1 MSKIKRTKAKTN
13 IVKRENFDV
22 TAEQQA
28 EIDCLQS
35 YIKAPSRKEAIL
47 TAVRL
52 TLQLA
57 SENRKGQQLFLGTE
71 PGANMQ
77 KVLIL
82 NLQTPEMWP
91 WKYLVEI
98 PHLWKKQLYIKGKK
112 LPAANVWID
121 MLVNKMTRKEAA
133 HNWDLPLDAID
144 EVVSYCQ
151 GNKQLLEMEAA
162 EEKRR
167 LAQKGI
173 TFEPQTA
180 H

>member
-1 MSKIKRTKAKTN
+1 MAKIKHSKPQTSN
-13 IVKRENFDV
+13 VKRENFDV

-35 YIKAPSRKEAIL
+35 LIKAPSRKEAVL

-57 SENRKGQQLFLGTE
+57 SENKKGKQLFLGTE
-71 PGANMQ
+71 LGANME

-82 NLQTPEMWP
+82 NLQTPDIWP
-91 WKYLVEI
+91 WRYLVEI
-98 PHLWKKQLYIKGKK
+98 PHVWKKQLHVKGRK

-133 HNWDLPLDAID
+133 HNWDLPLEAID
-144 EVVSYCQ
+144 EIVSYCQ
-151 GNKQLLEMEAA
+151 ENKQLLELEAA

-167 LAQKGI
+167 LAKKGI